1 MKKLT
6 LLSAALLAGGLWCAN
21 AQLNNPVGEDG
32 YYIVRWDC
40 ANDTW
45 AAANDFEVDETF
57 TIAVDVTGTPLETWL
72 KGTSEK
78 GGTRAIA
85 INRWTNMG
93 DFGGGDCNR
102 LKQIKGNIY
111 GATYNFAQLGELG
124 TFDVDSA
131 TVEGTVV
138 EFSLTAFGYEYNE
151 SDYGLEWYAQPIEGV
166 APEGKSRA
174 FVSNPYTG
182 TRTDDEF
189 YNDEYEGL
197 FPDKYFI
204 MGYAPACA
212 VESDGT
218 GVETVLGTVF
228 DMADVVATECYNLQ
242 GQKLGSEPISGLYI
256 KTFILNNGSRVS
268 QKMMAVQQ

>member
-72 KGTSEK
+72 KGTCTDHV
-78 GGTRAIA
+78 GATRAIA
-85 INRWTNMG
+85 INRWSNMG
-93 DFGGGDCNR
+93 DFGTGDCNR

-124 TFDVDSA
+124 TF
-131 TVEGTVV
+131 GI
-138 EFSLTAFGYEYNE
+138 SLTC
-151 SDYGLEWYAQPIEGV
+151 EGAETLQKFTADNIIGV
-166 APEGKSRA
+166 NILFTPGVDFENLRSRA
-174 FVSNPYTG
+174 EFAPVSSRAAQLATYKAERAGESTVDLEAAKRKPSHSESPDEETG
-182 TRTDDEF
+182 TDSPG
-189 YNDEYEGL
+189 N
-197 FPDKYFI
+197 I
-204 MGYAPACA
+204 
-212 VESDGT
+212 
-218 GVETVLGTVF
+218 
-228 DMADVVATECYNLQ
+228 
-242 GQKLGSEPISGLYI
+242 
-256 KTFILNNGSRVS
+256 
-268 QKMMAVQQ
+268 